1 MSSIPEEIQ
10 ALRRRLAEIEKLM
23 AAAEHRPDA
32 AGPEV
37 DVNEYIRRVSAQ
49 GRGAA
54 TSRTAS
60 KEKTQHE

>member
-1 MSSIPEEIQ
+1 MGSIPEEIQ
-10 ALRRRLAEIEKLM
+10 ALRRRLAEIELM
-23 AAAEHRPDA
+23 AAAEQRPDA
-32 AGPEV
+32 AQSEV
-37 DVNEYIRRVSAQ
+37 DVDAVIRRVSAQ

>member
-23 AAAEHRPDA
+23 AAEQRPDA
-32 AGPEV
+32 AQSEV
-37 DVNEYIRRVSAQ
+37 DVDAVIRRVSAQ

-54 TSRTAS
+54 SASRRA
-60 KEKTQHE
+60 KEKNHD